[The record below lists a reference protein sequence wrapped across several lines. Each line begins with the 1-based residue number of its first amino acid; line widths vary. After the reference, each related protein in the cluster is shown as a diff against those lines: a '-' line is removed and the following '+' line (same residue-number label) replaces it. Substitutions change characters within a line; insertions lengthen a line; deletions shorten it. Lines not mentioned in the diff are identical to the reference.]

1 MKQKEFFQTHI
12 LPYLDDIINW
22 KVVLFLDEE
31 TVLTLRELGLIKERE
46 PTDRLVDDFIVYE
59 EYKIRLRHHFNFI
72 SKIQKGD
79 DVLYEY
85 DEETAFKKRPKM
97 VYTADTKS
105 DSASSQIW
113 ML

>member
-31 TVLTLRELGLIKERE
+31 T
-46 PTDRLVDDFIVYE
+46 
-59 EYKIRLRHHFNFI
+59 
-72 SKIQKGD
+72 
-79 DVLYEY
+79 
-85 DEETAFKKRPKM
+85 AFKKRPKM